1 MKKRHIDFPW
11 ASLFGLVFVAVS
23 LFLISISIPVSDDAY
38 ISFERKIEN
47 VIKEN
52 NAVYF
57 SFVND
62 RTAYVFREAGA
73 ATFEDVSH
81 LQSGDTV
88 TVHVRKDYQEPTYA
102 IIYKMEANGQVVYD
116 IMEYHYHHN
125 LAIVRIFGS
134 TVVALLLTYLFIFLK
149 SIKTEQE
156 PLSVKESMDFIIKH
170 PKGPISFG
178 ILSIVFG
185 AVSFLGFLIEYLC
198 RTISLY
204 FFYFG
209 CMFLP
214 LLFLGVYLACLCAIP
229 YFCLQ
234 NGVYTYRH
242 LLRKQSIH
250 VEQIDRIVIDLGM
263 YYKVTFYDLQ
273 GEKAIVFRDND
284 AFADGFFLR
293 SLRSYSIVH
302 EYRPK
307 NVCAAKVS
315 KTLPGLHAISFSDE
329 YLSIKEKTI
338 SYSDVDMIILYVPKR
353 LDYVGGTYS
362 PTHFLSIFS
371 FVDTPVCFY
380 MDLSLRQSEILK
392 EKIKEHIK
400 DFIIDNYDGEI
411 FSSGD

>member
-23 LFLISISIPVSDDAY
+23 IFLILISIPVSDDAY
-38 ISFERKIEN
+38 ISFERKIET

-62 RTAYVFREAGA
+62 RTAYVFREAGE

-156 PLSVKESMDFIIKH
+156 PFSVKESMDFIIKH

-204 FFYFG
+204 FFYNIFHN
-209 CMFLP
+209 
-214 LLFLGVYLACLCAIP
+214 YL
-229 YFCLQ
+229 Q
-234 NGVYTYRH
+234 
-242 LLRKQSIH
+242 
-250 VEQIDRIVIDLGM
+250 
-263 YYKVTFYDLQ
+263 
-273 GEKAIVFRDND
+273 
-284 AFADGFFLR
+284 
-293 SLRSYSIVH
+293 
-302 EYRPK
+302 
-307 NVCAAKVS
+307 
-315 KTLPGLHAISFSDE
+315 
-329 YLSIKEKTI
+329 LS
-338 SYSDVDMIILYVPKR
+338 
-353 LDYVGGTYS
+353 G
-362 PTHFLSIFS
+362 
-371 FVDTPVCFY
+371 
-380 MDLSLRQSEILK
+380 
-392 EKIKEHIK
+392 
-400 DFIIDNYDGEI
+400 
-411 FSSGD
+411 